1 MFIPPWSGQ
10 KCQPSA
16 HNHKEKSWRIHPILH
31 IECFCLLLPTNSIEH
46 CKIPRDFIVFIGFP
60 RRPSVY
66 CTSSTKSGKV
76 LTLFPALRLFHET
89 KHALVQGVFVVV
101 DPGFRD
107 CAEGSGNRL
116 WCFMWTWWN
125 VIRPGMTPSYMVA
138 WDCWVLKNCQW
149 TCYENYRLHNLLSL
163 PNELKA

>member
-31 IECFCLLLPTNSIEH
+31 IECFCLLLPANSIEH

-89 KHALVQGVFVVV
+89 KHALVQRVLSSGDRENRV
-101 DPGFRD
+101 DFHQCDLYHCDKGPHTCKPSED
-107 CAEGSGNRL
+107 ESCSG
-116 WCFMWTWWN
+116 
-125 VIRPGMTPSYMVA
+125 
-138 WDCWVLKNCQW
+138 
-149 TCYENYRLHNLLSL
+149 
-163 PNELKA
+163 